1 MEHQQKIRSMKY
13 KLWLGNE
20 IIRNT
25 EVLKSNP
32 CDYREVYILVRGDKT
47 ITGHAVT
54 QVAFKDCAPDTN
66 CITKIDRT
74 TVDDAEDLDF
84 VMSVYNLL
92 EYSSNYSEKNVL
104 YGFILKTKELILMIL
119 HIIII
124 LNIWL

>member
-1 MEHQQKIRSMKY
+1 M
-13 KLWLGNE
+13 
-20 IIRNT
+20 
-25 EVLKSNP
+25 
-32 CDYREVYILVRGDKT
+32 YILVRGDKT

-104 YGFILKTKELILMIL
+104 YGFILKMKELILMIL